1 MTKKFK
7 FYFLW
12 MGLISIIMFILQQI
26 PGFTE
31 MFVLNSLAI
40 TNFEIWRFLTAIFL
54 HGDITHLVYNLFA
67 LLFFGIAVEKLIGSE
82 RFLILFLSSGI
93 IANLISINFYPSS
106 LGASGAIYGIL
117 GALTIIKPFMMVW
130 AFGLIMPMFI
140 AAIVWIIGDVIG
152 IFVPS
157 NVGNIAHLSGIGI
170 GFILGLIFKL
180 KFRKYNQKNKTSLKI
195 PDSYVNAW
203 EKTYMK

>member
-1 MTKKFK
+1 
-7 FYFLW
+7 